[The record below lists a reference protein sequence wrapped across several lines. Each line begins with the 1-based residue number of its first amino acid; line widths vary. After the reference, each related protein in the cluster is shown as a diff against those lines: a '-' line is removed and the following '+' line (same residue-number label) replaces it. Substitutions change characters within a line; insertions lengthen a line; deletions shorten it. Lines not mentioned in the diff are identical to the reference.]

1 MSLLTRFF
9 GNHAQPTSSSD
20 ASAPTPAAGQ
30 WQCLLIPAV
39 DQPYS
44 NRALE
49 VAYRLAQG
57 TNAQIR
63 LAYLIEVPRILP
75 LDATLPDAEAVAANA
90 LSIAEKAA
98 IPYKVNV
105 QSVIHRTRKA
115 QDRILSLIPEEKVDL
130 LVLGAR
136 PDRTRGLPG
145 DMARELFLAA
155 PCEVIVDYIANEK

>member
-1 MSLLTRFF
+1 MSLLSRLF
-9 GNHAQPTSSSD
+9 GGRA
-20 ASAPTPAAGQ
+20 ASAADTRPALGQ
-30 WQCLLIPAV
+30 WRCLMVPAV

-44 NRALE
+44 NRSLE
-49 VAYRLAQG
+49 IAFRLAQG
-57 TNAQIR
+57 TNAVIR
-63 LAYLIEVPRILP
+63 LAYLIEVPRILS
-75 LDATLPDAEAVAANA
+75 LDASLPDAESVAANA
-90 LSIAEKAA
+90 LNIAERAA

-105 QSVIHRTRKA
+105 ESVIHRTRKA
-115 QDRILSLIPEEKVDL
+115 QDRILSLIPEEKIDL

>member
-1 MSLLTRFF
+1 MSLLSRLFPARTT
-9 GNHAQPTSSSD
+9 PTQTG
-20 ASAPTPAAGQ
+20 AEQAPGQ
-30 WQCLLIPAV
+30 WRSLLIPAV

-49 VAYRLAQG
+49 VAFRLAQG
-57 TNAQIR
+57 TDARIQ

-75 LDATLPDAEAVAANA
+75 LNAALPDAESVAANA
-90 LSIAEKAA
+90 LHLAERAA
-98 IPYKVNV
+98 IAYKVNV
-105 QSVIHRTRKA
+105 EAVIHRTRKA
-115 QDRILSLIPEEKVDL
+115 HERILSLIPEGKVDL

-145 DMARELFLAA
+145 DMARDLFLAA

>member
-9 GNHAQPTSSSD
+9 GNHAQTVASSD
-20 ASAPTPAAGQ
+20 KSAPTPAAGQ

-75 LDATLPDAEAVAANA
+75 LDAALPDAEAVAANA

-115 QDRILSLIPEEKVDL
+115 HDPKRKWTCWSSAPAPTAPAACPAIWRGNCSSPRP
-130 LVLGAR
+130 AR
-136 PDRTRGLPG
+136 
-145 DMARELFLAA
+145 
-155 PCEVIVDYIANEK
+155 

>member
-1 MSLLTRFF
+1 MSLLSRFLP
-9 GNHAQPTSSSD
+9 ARAAPS
-20 ASAPTPAAGQ
+20 SAPSGSAPGQ
-30 WQCLLIPAV
+30 WQSLLIPAV

-49 VAYRLAQG
+49 VAFRLAQG
-57 TNAQIR
+57 TDARIQ
-63 LAYLIEVPRILP
+63 LAYLIEVPRILS
-75 LDATLPDAEAVAANA
+75 LNAAMPDAESVAANA
-90 LSIAEKAA
+90 LHIAERAA

-105 QSVIHRTRKA
+105 ESVIYRTRKA
-115 QDRILSLIPEEKVDL
+115 HERILSLIPEGKVDL

>member
-9 GNHAQPTSSSD
+9 GNRAESASSEAEQTPT
-20 ASAPTPAAGQ
+20 AGQ

-75 LDATLPDAEAVAANA
+75 LDAALPDAEAVAANA
-90 LSIAEKAA
+90 LSIAERAA

-115 QDRILSLIPEEKVDL
+115 HDRILSLIPEEKVDL

>member
-1 MSLLTRFF
+1 MSLLNRLR
-9 GNHAQPTSSSD
+9 GGRA
-20 ASAPTPAAGQ
+20 ASTAEANQTQLPGQ
-30 WQCLLIPAV
+30 WQSLLIPAV

-57 TNAQIR
+57 TNARVQ

-75 LDATLPDAEAVAANA
+75 LDAALPEAEAVAANA
-90 LSIAEKAA
+90 LHIAERAA

-105 QSVIHRTRKA
+105 HSVIHRTRKA
-115 QDRILSLIPEEKVDL
+115 HDRILSLIPEENVDL

>member
-1 MSLLTRFF
+1 MSLLNRLF
-9 GNHAQPTSSSD
+9 GGRAAVSPAEAAQS
-20 ASAPTPAAGQ
+20 ASPGQ
-30 WQCLLIPAV
+30 WHSLLIPAV

-57 TNAQIR
+57 TNARVQ
-63 LAYLIEVPRILP
+63 LAYLIEVPRILS
-75 LDATLPDAEAVAANA
+75 LDAALPDAEAVAAHA
-90 LSIAEKAA
+90 LNVAERAA

-105 QSVIHRTRKA
+105 ESVIHRTRKA
-115 QDRILSLIPEEKVDL
+115 HDRILSLIPEEKIDL

>member
-1 MSLLTRFF
+1 MSLLTRLF
-9 GNHAQPTSSSD
+9 GGHA
-20 ASAPTPAAGQ
+20 APPAADAGQAQGQ
-30 WQCLLIPAV
+30 WRSLLVPAV

-49 VAYRLAQG
+49 VAFRLAQG
-57 TNAQIR
+57 TDARVQ

-75 LDATLPDAEAVAANA
+75 LNAALPDSESVAANA
-90 LSIAEKAA
+90 LHIAERAA
-98 IPYKVNV
+98 IPYKVTV
-105 QSVIHRTRKA
+105 ESVIHRTRKA
-115 QDRILSLIPEEKVDL
+115 HERILSLISEEKVDL

-136 PDRTRGLPG
+136 PDRARGLPG

>member
-1 MSLLTRFF
+1 MSLLSRLFR
-9 GNHAQPTSSSD
+9 GRAAPPTAD
-20 ASAPTPAAGQ
+20 AGLAPGQ
-30 WQCLLIPAV
+30 WRSLLIPAV

-44 NRALE
+44 HRALE

-57 TNAQIR
+57 TDARVQ

-75 LDATLPDAEAVAANA
+75 LNAALPDAESVAANA
-90 LSIAEKAA
+90 LHIAERAA

-105 QSVIHRTRKA
+105 TSVIHRTRKA
-115 QDRILSLIPEEKVDL
+115 HERILSLIPEESVDL

>member
-1 MSLLTRFF
+1 MSLLNRLF
-9 GNHAQPTSSSD
+9 GGRA
-20 ASAPTPAAGQ
+20 ASPAEASQTQSPGQ
-30 WQCLLIPAV
+30 WQSLLIPAV

-57 TNAQIR
+57 TNARVQ

-75 LDATLPDAEAVAANA
+75 LDAALPEAESVAANA
-90 LSIAEKAA
+90 LHIAERAA

-115 QDRILSLIPEEKVDL
+115 HDRILSLIPEEKVDL

-145 DMARELFLAA
+145 DMVRELFLAA